1 MGWRWRGAALAVLAA
16 LALAHPGHARA
27 DELAHPLQG
36 LGEHAVRAFTGSRLL
51 LHGAAVATT
60 IALSPTGG
68 DHSARVGVQETV
80 HAPLWGDAAYY
91 AGYTLPLAV
100 PLGLYLTGLAAG
112 ERSPAGAGSAAI
124 QALGL
129 TMVATVILKV
139 GTGRPFPMHGG
150 DPEAPD
156 RLRHPEYAR
165 EWAPFGFEGRY
176 AWPSGH
182 TAAAVSVAAAWTAY
196 ASTSVVVPVVSYS
209 VAAGIGAGMIVG
221 DHHFVSDVIAGAL
234 LGQAIGWSVGSGF
247 REREQASGR
256 RREPESGLRLGVIP
270 LLGHVRGCAV
280 VGEL

>member
-1 MGWRWRGAALAVLAA
+1 MSWGRRGTALAALAVGSVA
-16 LALAHPGHARA
+16 PARA
-27 DELAHPLQG
+27 DELPHPLQG
-36 LGEHAVRAFTGSRLL
+36 LGEHTVRAFTGTRLL
-51 LHGAAVATT
+51 HHGAAVAAT

-68 DHSARVGVQETV
+68 DHAARVGVQEAIS
-80 HAPLWGDAAYY
+80 APLWGDAAYY
-91 AGYTLPLAV
+91 AGYALPVAV
-100 PLGLYLTGLAAG
+100 PLALYVTGLATG

-129 TMVATVILKV
+129 TMVATVVLKV

-165 EWAPFGFEGRY
+165 EWAPFGFDGRY

-182 TAAAVSVAAAWTAY
+182 TAASVSVAAAWTAY

-209 VAAGIGAGMIVG
+209 VAVGIGAGMIVG
-221 DHHFVSDVIAGAL
+221 DHHFLSDVLAGAL

-247 REREQASGR
+247 REREHPSERVRGAKG
-256 RREPESGLRLGVIP
+256 GLELRVVP
-270 LLGHVRGCAV
+270 LLGHIRGCAV